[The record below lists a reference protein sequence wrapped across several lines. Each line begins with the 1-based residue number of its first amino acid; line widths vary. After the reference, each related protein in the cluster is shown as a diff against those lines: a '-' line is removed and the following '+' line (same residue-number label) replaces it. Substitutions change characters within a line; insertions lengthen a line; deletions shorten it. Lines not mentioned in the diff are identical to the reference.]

1 VPRDPPSLLTP
12 TGRVKRSER
21 GPFERRKH
29 ERRKPMTPPED
40 IKLPSSN
47 KLTTVADELQF
58 LCKKFADVDAIWRI
72 TESSQSPG
80 EPENWLEAA

>member
-1 VPRDPPSLLTP
+1 
-12 TGRVKRSER
+12 
-21 GPFERRKH
+21 
-29 ERRKPMTPPED
+29 MTPPKD
-40 IKLPSSN
+40 INLPSSN

-72 TESSQSPG
+72 TESSQSPE